1 VEKKQWPPPPLPAGP
16 TCAFKVHQLGSSQTT
31 TSGPAVSWGPWGKGP
46 TAREDSA
53 GGNYFERTLPPHR
66 LLSPSYPLTARRAAQ
81 SGHVPRLFFFTL
93 QANEGRTSD
102 EPRPVGR
109 GFSGRFPSQG
119 LGLDQNKPARAPGPS
134 VRGGGTRQR
143 QVGPA

>member
-31 TSGPAVSWGPWGKGP
+31 TSGPAVPWGPWGKGP

-66 LLSPSYPLTARRAAQ
+66 LLSLSYPLTARRAAQ
-81 SGHVPRLFFFTL
+81 SGHVPRLFFLHFKLTKGGL
-93 QANEGRTSD
+93 QTNPVRSEGAFLED
-102 EPRPVGR
+102 FPPR
-109 GFSGRFPSQG
+109 
-119 LGLDQNKPARAPGPS
+119 GLD
-134 VRGGGTRQR
+134 
-143 QVGPA
+143 